1 MIEWLNI
8 TVPTGAA
15 LYSQLLIGLINGAF
29 YALLSLGLAII
40 FGLLGVINF
49 AHGAQYMIGAFCAWI
64 LLHYLGIGYWPAL
77 VLVPIIV
84 GAAGLLLER
93 TLIRPTYKLD
103 HAYSLLLTFGLT
115 LVFEGVF
122 RQVFGTF
129 GQPYQIP
136 ASLTGATDIGF
147 MFLPNY
153 RAWVLVASIAI
164 CGATWFFIERTQ
176 LGSYMRA
183 ATENPKLTQALGI
196 NVPLLMMLTYAIGVG
211 LAGLAGAMAAPIYQV
226 SPLMGTEIIIVVFAV
241 VVIGGMGSIL
251 GSIVSGFALGVI
263 EGLTK
268 VIYPPASSLV
278 IFVAMAIILMVR
290 PAGLF
295 GRAAIVPA
303 ALSVVRGGV
312 DTRIGPLLSTV
323 LLFLAIV
330 APFFF
335 YPVFLMKALCFALFA
350 CSFNLILGYGG
361 LLSFGHTAFFG
372 GSAYVTAY
380 AIKAWGFPPELGI
393 LAGAATGA
401 VLGAIFGMVAIRRQ
415 GIYLAMVTLAL
426 AQMLYFIAVQS
437 PFTGGE
443 DGIQSVPRG
452 KLFGIVNLSDQ
463 MNLYYMVL
471 AIFVI
476 GFACFCRV
484 ISSPYGQALR
494 AIRENEGRA
503 VSLGYRSNVFKVI
516 CFVLSGA
523 LAGLGGGT
531 KVLVFGIASLTDVHF
546 AMSGE
551 VILMVLLGG
560 LGTILGPV
568 IGAFLLI
575 AMESYLQDYGAWIKV
590 MQGLLFIICVLSFR
604 QGIMGEFERLTRFLT
619 PHLRRLAGG
628 RTKTCLESP
637 PR

>member
-1 MIEWLNI
+1 MFDWLNI
-8 TVPTGAA
+8 TIPTGMA
-15 LYSQLLIGLINGAF
+15 LYSQLLIGLINGSF

-49 AHGAQYMIGAFCAWI
+49 AHGAQYMVGAFCAWA
-64 LLHYLGIGYWPAL
+64 LLTYGGIGYWPAL
-77 VLVPIIV
+77 VIAPVIV

-115 LVFEGVF
+115 LIIEGVF
-122 RQVFGTF
+122 RQIFGTF
-129 GQPYQIP
+129 GQPYQMP
-136 ASLTGATDIGF
+136 SSLTGATNLGF
-147 MFLPNY
+147 MYLPNY
-153 RAWVLVASIAI
+153 RAWVLVASVVI
-164 CGATWFFIERTQ
+164 CAATWFFIERTQ

-183 ATENPKLTQALGI
+183 ATENPKLTQALGV
-196 NVPLLMMLTYAIGVG
+196 NVPMLMAVTYAIGVG
-211 LAGLAGAMAAPIYQV
+211 LAALAGVMAAPIYQV
-226 SPLMGTEIIIVVFAV
+226 SPLMGSEVIIIVFAV

-251 GSIVSGFALGVI
+251 GSIVSGFALGLV
-263 EGLTK
+263 EGLAK
-268 VIYPPASSLV
+268 AFYPPASSVV
-278 IFVAMAIILMVR
+278 IFLAMAIILLIR

-303 ALSVVRGGV
+303 ALSIVRGGV
-312 DTRIGPLLSTV
+312 DTRISPLLSTA

-330 APFFF
+330 APFVF

-350 CSFNLILGYGG
+350 CSFNLVLGYGG

-372 GSAYVTAY
+372 GAAY
-380 AIKAWGFPPELGI
+380 ATAHAIKVWGFPPELGI
-393 LAGAATGA
+393 LAGVAAGA
-401 VLGAIFGMVAIRRQ
+401 LLGAIFGVIAIRRQ

-426 AQMLYFIAVQS
+426 AQMLYFIAVQA

-452 KLFGIVNLSDQ
+452 KLFGFLDLSDQ
-463 MNLYYMVL
+463 MTLYYVVL

-476 GFACFCRV
+476 GFTFFCRV
-484 ISSPYGQALR
+484 ISSPFGQALR

-568 IGAFLLI
+568 VGAFTII

-590 MQGLLFIICVLSFR
+590 IQGVIFVICVLSFR
-604 QGIMGEFERLTRFLT
+604 QGLVGEIERLGRFAKPLV
-619 PHLRRLAGG
+619 LRLGG
-628 RTKTCLESP
+628 RGAGSAVHSRP
-637 PR
+637 